1 MKLIAVLLAMVI
13 TSFTGFSGLHAQ
25 ERGKEKGRGGT
36 VKKIEAEGRGVHDWM
51 ASFWAKI
58 SKIGKKGPSNI
69 PTSVAGLRG
78 VEQEKG
84 KELTPYW
91 KGKEANK
98 DSASMAKVE
107 TLINK
112 KDFGGAIEELKS
124 FKQLYPDSPLKP
136 IAILSLAYCY
146 AQAGKADEAK
156 KAFEGFLRDYP
167 DHELTADARAG
178 LELLKGENK

>member
-36 VKKIEAEGRGVHDWM
+36 VKKIEA
-51 ASFWAKI
+51 
-58 SKIGKKGPSNI
+58 
-69 PTSVAGLRG
+69 
-78 VEQEKG
+78 KG

-156 KAFEGFLRDYP
+156 QAFEGFLRDYP

>member
-112 KDFGGAIEELKS
+112 KDFGAAKEELKS
-124 FKQLYPDSPLKP
+124 FKQLYPDSPLT
-136 IAILSLAYCY
+136 SLASCSPTT
-146 AQAGKADEAK
+146 ASVALANLDSGILDS
-156 KAFEGFLRDYP
+156 GIFLRDYP
-167 DHELTADARAG
+167 D
-178 LELLKGENK
+178 